1 MWREQL
7 GWTALRIL
15 LPWLL
20 GAAVIA
26 LYFDRAGIG
35 ALPAIGAVLAL
46 LGLTAAVVL
55 IANRW
60 LPSAALLRFGS
71 SESCQARVQARPG
84 AKSARK
90 GEVPLKR
97 ESFTELLRS

>member
-1 MWREQL
+1 MCSGRWSQSAMWREQL

-20 GAAVIA
+20 GAVVIA

-35 ALPAIGAVLAL
+35 ALPAIGAVLTL

-60 LPSAALLRFGS
+60 LPSAAREATAGLGPNRR
-71 SESCQARVQARPG
+71 ANAPPP
-84 AKSARK
+84 
-90 GEVPLKR
+90 PLSPAPR
-97 ESFTELLRS
+97 R